1 VSSGEGFVQM
11 LTALPQVTPVGLPT
25 RGSSGNPAPVEVGE
39 TGLSVYFSR
48 WVDLMPDG
56 TPIEGKGIP
65 PAFVVDVAADRYKDA
80 DPTLVKGLEILRART
95 AGGK

>member
-1 VSSGEGFVQM
+1 
-11 LTALPQVTPVGLPT
+11 
-25 RGSSGNPAPVEVGE
+25 
-39 TGLSVYFSR
+39 VYFSR

-65 PAFVVDVAADRYKDA
+65 PALVVDMAADRYEDA

-95 AGGK
+95 TGGK